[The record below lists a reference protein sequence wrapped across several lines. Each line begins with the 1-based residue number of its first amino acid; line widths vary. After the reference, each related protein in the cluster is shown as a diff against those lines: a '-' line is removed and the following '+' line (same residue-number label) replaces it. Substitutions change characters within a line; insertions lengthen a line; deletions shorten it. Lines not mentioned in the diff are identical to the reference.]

1 MATRFD
7 PSGPLRGRIVP
18 PADKS
23 ISHRAA
29 LFAAMTDEPVTIRN
43 YLAAEDTLSTLDAI
57 RALGAAVEM
66 EPTTA
71 GGSRSIVSDMGLT
84 VLVRGV
90 GLGTAAPT
98 TGGLLDVGNA

>member
-1 MATRFD
+1 MTRRFS
-7 PSGPLRGRIVP
+7 PAGPLRGRFVP

-29 LFAAMTDEPVTIRN
+29 LFAAMSDEPVTIRN

-57 RALGAAVEM
+57 RALGSAVEL
-66 EPTTA
+66 EPTTV
-71 GGSRSIVSDMGLT
+71 GGSSTGDAGDGLT

-90 GLGTAAPT
+90 GLGTAAP
-98 TGGLLDVGNA
+98 